1 MAERS
6 DQRSAVLLDLDD
18 TLLQSDQGF
27 QRAARATAT
36 ALTGGGRDVDVDVL
50 KHAFIAASDRV
61 WQAKTAVQK
70 WQGTDESEW
79 KQLWNEALTAVGGR
93 ERIDPCDAATL
104 FRDNLRQSYALYPD
118 ARPTLETL
126 AGRFKLAIITNGG
139 STRQRQKIEA
149 TGLNSY
155 FDAILVSGEVGVG
168 KPDPRVFERA
178 LSMLDVP
185 PHRAVHVGDSIDAD
199 VAGARASGIV
209 AVWVNRPGAPVPAG
223 PMTPDHEIRSLADL
237 PPLLS
242 HLLDR
247 PDP

>member
-6 DQRSAVLLDLDD
+6 DQRSAVLLDLDE

-27 QRAARATAT
+27 QRAARETAT
-36 ALTGGGRDVDVDVL
+36 ALTGGGRDIDVDVL
-50 KHAFIAASDRV
+50 KHAFIAAGDRV
-61 WQAKTAVQK
+61 WQAKTSVQK
-70 WQGTDESEW
+70 WQGTDESER
-79 KQLWNEALTAVGGR
+79 KQLWDEALTAVGVR

-118 ARPTLETL
+118 ARPTLEAL

-139 STRQRQKIEA
+139 STGQREKIEV

-155 FDAILVSGEVGVG
+155 FDAIVVSGEVRVG
-168 KPDPRVFERA
+168 KPDPQIFERA

-185 PHRAVHVGDSIDAD
+185 RNRAVHVGDSIDAD

-209 AVWVNRPGAPVPAG
+209 AVWVNRLRVPA
-223 PMTPDHEIRSLADL
+223 PDGSVKPDYEVRSLADL

-242 HLLDR
+242 QLLGR